1 MKITFSRLVSESLL
15 ARASNFRKAE
25 IGSNNER
32 GKLFIYKGTGIITNM
47 IKTPVFLASMR

>member
-1 MKITFSRLVSESLL
+1 MEITFSRLVSEPLL
-15 ARASNFRKAE
+15 ARASNFRKTE

-32 GKLFIYKGTGIITNM
+32 GKLFVYKGTGIITNM

>member
-1 MKITFSRLVSESLL
+1 MKITFSRLVFEPLL

-32 GKLFIYKGTGIITNM
+32 GKLLY
-47 IKTPVFLASMR
+47 IKVQELLQI